1 MNYVFLFLSL
11 ISLFFQSCAT
21 SYKPV
26 FLKQSVQERKILEA
40 VSENW
45 MVSTQGR
52 AASAAVETVF
62 NSGGNIVDAAVAASF
77 AISVERPQSTGL
89 GGGGFMLYREAVS
102 GKIWV
107 LDFRERA
114 PAKSSK
120 NMYLDSS
127 GNVIKN
133 KSTVGKHAVGI
144 PGLVRG
150 LAEVHKKFGK
160 IKFDQLIEPAIQIAE
175 NGLVV
180 NPKLEMAL
188 KEMGPTLSQFKN
200 SKKIFL
206 KSDGKNYVVGEKI
219 FQKDL
224 ANSLRRIAKSY
235 GEDFYTGQIAKKIV
249 QSTGGQIT
257 LTDLKNYKVKW
268 REPLRQSFK
277 EYEIVSMPPPS
288 SGGTHV
294 IQILNLLENEN
305 LNNLGLHSEASIIKT
320 AKAMQ
325 FAFMDRARYMADP
338 EFVKIPLKTLISK
351 NYAASIKATEL
362 WRHNPKMDVNEMN
375 ANWQVLPESSE
386 TTHFSIMDKQGNVV
400 VSTQTINGW
409 FGSGMV
415 AENTGIILNNE
426 MDDFSAKPG
435 DLNLFGAL
443 GSSVNSVAPGKTP
456 LSSMSP
462 TIVLKNNEPIL
473 ALGAPGGTRIIS
485 CVANTIL
492 NYLEYKM
499 PIYDSVTALR
509 IHQQWKPDEL
519 HIENGFDSGLIKDLE
534 EKGWKIKSSGS
545 GCAIMAVAR
554 EGNKLIGVSEPRDF
568 GQALGR

>member
-1 MNYVFLFLSL
+1 MFRVLLGMTVV
-11 ISLFFQSCAT
+11 ILFFQSCAST
-21 SYKPV
+21 FEPG
-26 FLKQSVQERKILEA
+26 FFKQAEQDRKISEA

-52 AASAAVETVF
+52 AASAAVEKVF
-62 NSGGNIVDAAVAASF
+62 NSGGNIMDAAVAASF

-89 GGGGFMLYREAVS
+89 GGGGFMLYREAS
-102 GKIWV
+102 TGKIWV

-120 NMYLDSS
+120 NMYLDPA

-133 KSTVGKHAVGI
+133 KSLVGKHAVGI

-150 LAEVHKKFGK
+150 LAEAHKKFGK
-160 IKFDQLIEPAIQIAE
+160 LKFDQLAEPAIQLAE
-175 NGLVV
+175 EGLTVYP
-180 NPKLEMAL
+180 NLEMAL
-188 KEMGPTLSQFKN
+188 KEMRPVLAEFKS
-200 SKKIFL
+200 SKNIFI
-206 KSDGKNYVVGEKI
+206 KADGNHYALGEKI
-219 FQKDL
+219 YQKDL
-224 ANSLRRIAKSY
+224 ANSLRRLAKSY
-235 GEDFYTGQIAKKIV
+235 GEDFYTGQIAKEIV
-249 QSTGGQIT
+249 KATESQIT
-257 LTDLKNYKVKW
+257 LADLKNYKVKW
-268 REPLRQSFK
+268 REPIRQSFK

-305 LNNLGLHSEASIIKT
+305 LKKRGLHSEAAVIKT

-338 EFVKIPLKTLISK
+338 EFVKIPLKTLTSK
-351 NYAASIKATEL
+351 EYAASIKASDL
-362 WRHNPKMDVNEMN
+362 WRHNPKIDVEEMSKK
-375 ANWQVLPESSE
+375 WPVLPESSD
-386 TTHFSIMDKQGNVV
+386 TTHFSIMDKEGNVV

-415 AENTGIILNNE
+415 AGNTGILLNNE

-435 DLNLFGAL
+435 DSNLFGAV
-443 GSSVNSVAPGKTP
+443 GSAANSVAPGKTP

-462 TIVLKNNEPIL
+462 TIVLKDGQPVL
-473 ALGAPGGTRIIS
+473 AVGAPGGTRIIT

-492 NYLEYKM
+492 NYLEYKL
-499 PIYDSVTALR
+499 PLYDSVAALR

-519 HIENGFDSGLIKDLE
+519 QLETGFDPDLIKALE
-534 EKGWKIKSSGS
+534 SKGWKINSTRS
-545 GCAIMAVAR
+545 GCAVMAVAR